1 MSFIA
6 IPFELLRRE
15 DLSASQKVL
24 VGLIH
29 SLSAKDGYCY
39 ASNQYLGE
47 AIGVNSEN
55 VRKWIKGLEEK
66 GVVNR
71 IVKRKHNGEIDSRE
85 LRLSIPMVLND
96 HTPLVKISHTP
107 LVKND
112 HTSGKNL
119 PHNKED
125 NKEEDNISNERFEKF
140 WNLYNKRVGKD
151 KTKARF
157 SKLKEK
163 EVESI
168 FKSLPEYIA
177 NRPEVR
183 FRKDPERYLSNR
195 VWEDEIVKDPKES
208 FPLSANK
215 ITEIEIPDN
224 F

>member
-29 SLSAKDGYCY
+29 SLSAKDGYCF

-66 GVVNR
+66 GIINR
-71 IVKRKHNGEIDSRE
+71 IVKRKPNGEIDYRE
-85 LRLSIPMVLND
+85 LRLSIPLVLND
-96 HTPLVKISHTP
+96 HTPMVKISHTP

-125 NKEEDNISNERFEKF
+125 NKKEDNISNERFEEF
-140 WNLYNKRVGKD
+140 WNLYNKKVGKD
-151 KTKARF
+151 KAKAKW
-157 SKLKEK
+157 SKLKAK
-163 EVESI
+163 EIDDI
-168 FKSLPEYIA
+168 FKALPLYIA
-177 NRPEVR
+177 SREVKY
-183 FRKDPERYLSNR
+183 RKDPERYIGHR
-195 VWEDEIVKDPKES
+195 VWEDEMPNTTLTTT
-208 FPLSANK
+208 PLSANK
-215 ITEIEIPDN
+215 ITEIIIPDN

>member
-29 SLSAKDGYCY
+29 SLSAKDGYCF

-55 VRKWIKGLEEK
+55 VRKWIKGLEQK
-66 GVVNR
+66 GIVSR
-71 IVKRKHNGEIDSRE
+71 IVKRKPNGEIDCRE

-96 HTPLVKISHTP
+96 HTPMVKISHTP

-125 NKEEDNISNERFEKF
+125 NKKEDNISNERFEEF
-140 WNLYNKRVGKD
+140 WNLYNKKVGKD
-151 KTKARF
+151 KAKAKW
-157 SKLKEK
+157 SKLKAK
-163 EVESI
+163 EIDDI
-168 FKSLPEYIA
+168 FKALPLYIA
-177 NRPEVR
+177 SREVKY
-183 FRKDPERYLSNR
+183 RKDPERYIGHR
-195 VWEDEIVKDPKES
+195 VWEDEMPNTTLTTT
-208 FPLSANK
+208 PLSANK
-215 ITEIEIPDN
+215 ITEIIIPDN

>member
-29 SLSAKDGYCY
+29 SLSAKDGYCF

-66 GVVNR
+66 GIVNR
-71 IVKRKHNGEIDSRE
+71 IVKRKPNGEIDYRE
-85 LRLSIPMVLND
+85 LRLSIPLVLND
-96 HTPLVKISHTP
+96 HTPMVKISHTP

-125 NKEEDNISNERFEKF
+125 NKKEDNISNERFEEF
-140 WNLYNKRVGKD
+140 WNLYNKKVGKD
-151 KTKARF
+151 KAKARW
-157 SKLKEK
+157 SKLKAK
-163 EVESI
+163 EIDDI
-168 FKSLPEYIA
+168 FKALPLYIA
-177 NRPEVR
+177 SREIKY
-183 FRKDPERYLSNR
+183 RKDPERYIGHR
-195 VWEDEIVKDPKES
+195 VWEDEMPNTTLTTT
-208 FPLSANK
+208 PLSANK
-215 ITEIEIPDN
+215 ITEIIIPDN

>member
-29 SLSAKDGYCY
+29 SLSAKDGYCF

-47 AIGVNSEN
+47 AIGVSSEN

-66 GVVNR
+66 GIVNR
-71 IVKRKHNGEIDSRE
+71 IVKRKPNGEIDSRE
-85 LRLSIPMVLND
+85 LRLSAPLVLND

-112 HTSGKNL
+112 HTSGKNQ

-125 NKEEDNISNERFEKF
+125 NKKEDNTSNERFEEF
-140 WNLYNKRVGKD
+140 WNLYNKKVGKD
-151 KTKARF
+151 KAKARW
-157 SKLKEK
+157 SKLKAK
-163 EVESI
+163 EIDDI
-168 FKSLPEYIA
+168 FKALPLYIA
-177 NRPEVR
+177 TREVKY
-183 FRKDPERYLSNR
+183 RKDPERYIGHR
-195 VWEDEIVKDPKES
+195 VWEDEIPNTTLTTT
-208 FPLSANK
+208 PLSANK

>member
-6 IPFELLRRE
+6 IPFKLLRRE

-29 SLSAKDGYCY
+29 SLSAKDGYCF

-66 GVVNR
+66 GIVNR
-71 IVKRKHNGEIDSRE
+71 IVKRKPNGEIDYRE
-85 LRLSIPMVLND
+85 LRLSIPLVLND
-96 HTPLVKISHTP
+96 HTPMVKISHTP

-125 NKEEDNISNERFEKF
+125 NKKEDNIYNERFEEF
-140 WNLYNKRVGKD
+140 WNIYNKKVGKD
-151 KTKARF
+151 KAKARW
-157 SKLKEK
+157 SKLKAK
-163 EVESI
+163 EVDDI
-168 FKSLPEYIA
+168 FKALPLYIA
-177 NRPEVR
+177 TREVKY
-183 FRKDPERYLSNR
+183 RKDPERYIGHR
-195 VWEDEIVKDPKES
+195 VWEDEIPNTTLTTT
-208 FPLSANK
+208 PISANK

>member
-29 SLSAKDGYCY
+29 SLSAKDGYCF

-55 VRKWIKGLEEK
+55 VRKWIKGLEQK
-66 GVVNR
+66 GIVSR
-71 IVKRKHNGEIDSRE
+71 IVKRKPNGEIDCRE
-85 LRLSIPMVLND
+85 LRLSIPMVL
-96 HTPLVKISHTP
+96 
-107 LVKND
+107 ND

-125 NKEEDNISNERFEKF
+125 NKKEDNISNERFEEF
-140 WNLYNKRVGKD
+140 WNLYNKKVGKD
-151 KTKARF
+151 KAKAKW
-157 SKLKEK
+157 SKLKAK
-163 EVESI
+163 EIDDI
-168 FKSLPEYIA
+168 FKALPLYIA
-177 NRPEVR
+177 SREVKY
-183 FRKDPERYLSNR
+183 RKDPERYIGHR
-195 VWEDEIVKDPKES
+195 VWEDEMPNTTLTTT
-208 FPLSANK
+208 PLSANK
-215 ITEIEIPDN
+215 ITEIIIPDN

>member
-47 AIGVNSEN
+47 AIGVNAEN
-55 VRKWIKGLEEK
+55 VRKWIKGLEDK
-66 GVVNR
+66 GIINR
-71 IVKRKHNGEIDSRE
+71 IVKRKYNGEIDSRE

-125 NKEEDNISNERFEKF
+125 NKKEDNISIDRFEEF

-151 KTKARF
+151 KAKARW
-157 SKLKEK
+157 SKLKQK
-163 EVESI
+163 EVEAI
-168 FKSLPEYIA
+168 FKSLPSYISD
-177 NRPEVR
+177 RPEVK

-195 VWEDEIVKDPKES
+195 VWEDEIISNAKAS
-208 FPLSANK
+208 IPLSANK
-215 ITEIEIPDN
+215 ITEITIPDN